1 MYNFNIMLVMTGIDF
16 KDAIVIRSSNKGTS
30 TITGPVKPS
39 EFMGAENK
47 KIDSERLKLAGDLW
61 IMSAKGTSRIHLSEM
76 EEEKK
81 VDLKGH
87 YISTG
92 RGTGRIKL

>member
-16 KDAIVIRSSNKGTS
+16 KDAIVVRSSNKGTS

-47 KIDSERLKLAGDLW
+47 KIDGERLKLAGDLW
-61 IMSAKGTSRIHLSEM
+61 IMSAKGTTKIKLSEM
-76 EEEKK
+76 EKPKK
-81 VDLKGH
+81 ADLKGH

-92 RGTGRIKL
+92 KGTGRIKI